1 MEFYLIPPV
10 SYQTQEKLKK
20 KTKRTKEP
28 SSSSSGSNSSSSSL
42 SRDLLASRR
51 GSTSASSFT
60 SNSIFSSA
68 TSTKSRK
75 SSCCSIET
83 ASTATTT
90 TTTTNKS
97 KTSSNAIPMP
107 ISSASL
113 TQPRSLSRKPTNSS
127 DSHSINS
134 LKTNSS
140 LKISSTSRTS
150 TSKKHYNYESNTTMN
165 EILSKPKLKKKS
177 LRSVFKNLSL
187 NNEKENSG
195 HKDHGYDY
203 PTDADDNDTLDN
215 LDLNTIYSD
224 ANSIFSRRKTS
235 VALK

>member
-90 TTTTNKS
+90 TTTNKS

-107 ISSASL
+107 ISSTSL

-203 PTDADDNDTLDN
+203 PTDDDDNDTLDN

>member
-90 TTTTNKS
+90 TTTNKS
-97 KTSSNAIPMP
+97 KTSSNVIPMP
-107 ISSASL
+107 ISSTSL

-203 PTDADDNDTLDN
+203 PTDDDDNDTLDN

-224 ANSIFSRRKTS
+224 ANSIFSRRKTP

>member
-20 KTKRTKEP
+20 KTKRTKKA

-90 TTTTNKS
+90 TTTNKS

-107 ISSASL
+107 ISSTSL

-224 ANSIFSRRKTS
+224 ANSIFSRRKTP

>member
-20 KTKRTKEP
+20 KTKRTKKS

-68 TSTKSRK
+68 TFTKSRK

-83 ASTATTT
+83 ASTVTT

-107 ISSASL
+107 ISSTSL

>member
-90 TTTTNKS
+90 TTTNKS

-107 ISSASL
+107 ISSTSL

-195 HKDHGYDY
+195 YKDHGYDY

>member
-10 SYQTQEKLKK
+10 SYQTQEKLKQ
-20 KTKRTKEP
+20 KTKRTKKS

-83 ASTATTT
+83 ASTVTT

-107 ISSASL
+107 ISSTSL

-203 PTDADDNDTLDN
+203 PTDDDDNDTLDN

-224 ANSIFSRRKTS
+224 ANSIFSRRKTP

>member
-20 KTKRTKEP
+20 KTKRTKKS

-83 ASTATTT
+83 ASTATT

>member
-90 TTTTNKS
+90 TTTNKS

-107 ISSASL
+107 ISSTSL

-224 ANSIFSRRKTS
+224 ANSIFSRRKTP

>member
-20 KTKRTKEP
+20 KTKRTKKS

-83 ASTATTT
+83 ASTATT

-203 PTDADDNDTLDN
+203 PTDDDDNDTLDN

-224 ANSIFSRRKTS
+224 ANSIFSRRKTP

>member
-20 KTKRTKEP
+20 KTKRTKKS

-90 TTTTNKS
+90 TTTNKS

-107 ISSASL
+107 ISSTSL

-203 PTDADDNDTLDN
+203 PTDDDDNDTLDN

>member
-20 KTKRTKEP
+20 KTKRTKKS

-83 ASTATTT
+83 ASTVTT

-107 ISSASL
+107 ISSTSL

-203 PTDADDNDTLDN
+203 PTDDDDNDTLDN

>member
-90 TTTTNKS
+90 TTTDKS

-177 LRSVFKNLSL
+177 LRSVFKNSSL

>member
-10 SYQTQEKLKK
+10 SYQTQEKLKQ
-20 KTKRTKEP
+20 KTKRTKKS

-90 TTTTNKS
+90 TTTNKS

-107 ISSASL
+107 ISSTSL

>member
-20 KTKRTKEP
+20 KTKRTKKA

-90 TTTTNKS
+90 TTTNKS

-107 ISSASL
+107 ISSTSL

>member
-90 TTTTNKS
+90 TTTNKS

-107 ISSASL
+107 ISSTSL

>member
-20 KTKRTKEP
+20 KTKRTKKA

-90 TTTTNKS
+90 TTTNKS

-107 ISSASL
+107 ISSTSL

-203 PTDADDNDTLDN
+203 PTDDDDNDTLDN

>member
-90 TTTTNKS
+90 TTTNKS

-107 ISSASL
+107 ISSTSL

-203 PTDADDNDTLDN
+203 PTDDDDNDTLDN

-224 ANSIFSRRKTS
+224 ANSIFSRRKTP

>member
-20 KTKRTKEP
+20 KTKRTKKS

-90 TTTTNKS
+90 TTTNKS

-107 ISSASL
+107 ISSTSL

>member
-20 KTKRTKEP
+20 KTKRTKKS

-90 TTTTNKS
+90 TTTNKS

-107 ISSASL
+107 ISSTSL

-224 ANSIFSRRKTS
+224 ANSIFSRRKTP

>member
-20 KTKRTKEP
+20 KTKRTKKS

-90 TTTTNKS
+90 TTTNKS

-107 ISSASL
+107 ISSTSL

-177 LRSVFKNLSL
+177 LRSVFKNSSL

>member
-83 ASTATTT
+83 ASTATT

-203 PTDADDNDTLDN
+203 PTDDDDNDTLDN

-224 ANSIFSRRKTS
+224 ANSIFSRRKTP

>member
-90 TTTTNKS
+90 TTTNKS

-165 EILSKPKLKKKS
+165 EILSTPKLKKKS

-203 PTDADDNDTLDN
+203 PTDDDDNDTLDN

-224 ANSIFSRRKTS
+224 ANSIFSRRKTP

>member
-20 KTKRTKEP
+20 KTKRTKKS

-90 TTTTNKS
+90 TTTNKS

-107 ISSASL
+107 ISSTSL

-165 EILSKPKLKKKS
+165 EILAKPKLKKKS

-203 PTDADDNDTLDN
+203 PTDDDDNDTLDN

-224 ANSIFSRRKTS
+224 ANSIFSRRKTP

>member
-90 TTTTNKS
+90 TTTNKS

-107 ISSASL
+107 ISSTSL

-177 LRSVFKNLSL
+177 LRSVFKNSSL

>member
-20 KTKRTKEP
+20 KTKRTKKS

-90 TTTTNKS
+90 TTTNKS

-107 ISSASL
+107 ISSTSL

-203 PTDADDNDTLDN
+203 PTDDDDNDTLDN

-224 ANSIFSRRKTS
+224 ANSIFSRRKTP

>member
-20 KTKRTKEP
+20 KTKRTKKA

-90 TTTTNKS
+90 TTTNKS

-107 ISSASL
+107 ISSTSL

-203 PTDADDNDTLDN
+203 PTDDDDNDTLDN

-224 ANSIFSRRKTS
+224 ANSIFSRRKTP

>member
-20 KTKRTKEP
+20 KTKRTKKS

-51 GSTSASSFT
+51 GSTPASSFT

-90 TTTTNKS
+90 TTTNKS

-107 ISSASL
+107 ISSTSL

-203 PTDADDNDTLDN
+203 PTDDDDNDTLDN

-224 ANSIFSRRKTS
+224 ANSIFSRRKTP

>member
-20 KTKRTKEP
+20 KTKRTK
-28 SSSSSGSNSSSSSL
+28 NL
-42 SRDLLASRR
+42 HLLLQVPIQVLALYHETFWLQGEVQRQLLL
-51 GSTSASSFT
+51 FT

-90 TTTTNKS
+90 TTTDKS

-140 LKISSTSRTS
+140 LKYLVLLERQ
-150 TSKKHYNYESNTTMN
+150 
-165 EILSKPKLKKKS
+165 LLK
-177 LRSVFKNLSL
+177 
-187 NNEKENSG
+187 
-195 HKDHGYDY
+195 
-203 PTDADDNDTLDN
+203 TL
-215 LDLNTIYSD
+215 
-224 ANSIFSRRKTS
+224 
-235 VALK
+235 

>member
-83 ASTATTT
+83 ASTATT

-203 PTDADDNDTLDN
+203 PTDDDDNDTLDN

>member
-83 ASTATTT
+83 ASTATT

>member
-10 SYQTQEKLKK
+10 SYQTQEKLKQ
-20 KTKRTKEP
+20 KTKRTKKS

-90 TTTTNKS
+90 TTTNKS

-107 ISSASL
+107 ISSTSL

-165 EILSKPKLKKKS
+165 EILSTPKVKKKS

-203 PTDADDNDTLDN
+203 PTDDDDNDTLDN

-224 ANSIFSRRKTS
+224 ANSIFSRRKTP

>member
-10 SYQTQEKLKK
+10 SYQTQEKLKQ
-20 KTKRTKEP
+20 KTKRTKKS

-90 TTTTNKS
+90 TTTNKS

-107 ISSASL
+107 ISSTSL

-224 ANSIFSRRKTS
+224 ANSIFSRRKTP

>member
-90 TTTTNKS
+90 TTTNKS

-165 EILSKPKLKKKS
+165 EILSTPKVKKKS

-203 PTDADDNDTLDN
+203 PTDDDDNDTLDN

-224 ANSIFSRRKTS
+224 ANSIFSRRKTP

>member
-83 ASTATTT
+83 ASTATT

-224 ANSIFSRRKTS
+224 ANSIFSRRKTP

>member
-42 SRDLLASRR
+42 SRDLLALRR

-90 TTTTNKS
+90 TTTNKS

-107 ISSASL
+107 ISSL
-113 TQPRSLSRKPTNSS
+113 TQPRYLSIKTTNSS

-203 PTDADDNDTLDN
+203 PTDDDDNDTLDN

>member
-1 MEFYLIPPV
+1 MEFYLIPSV

-90 TTTTNKS
+90 TTTNKS
-97 KTSSNAIPMP
+97 KTSSNVIPMP
-107 ISSASL
+107 ISSTSL

-224 ANSIFSRRKTS
+224 ANSIFSRRKTP

>member
-20 KTKRTKEP
+20 KTKRTKKS

-90 TTTTNKS
+90 TTTNKS

-107 ISSASL
+107 ISSTSL

-165 EILSKPKLKKKS
+165 EILSTPKVKKKS

-203 PTDADDNDTLDN
+203 PTDDDDNDTLDN

-224 ANSIFSRRKTS
+224 ANSIFSRRKTP